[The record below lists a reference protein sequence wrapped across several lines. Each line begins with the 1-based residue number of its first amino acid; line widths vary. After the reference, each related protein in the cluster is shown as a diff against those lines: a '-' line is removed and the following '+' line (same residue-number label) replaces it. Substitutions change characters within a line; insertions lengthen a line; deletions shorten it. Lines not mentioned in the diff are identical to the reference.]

1 MRGTVAAVLLAT
13 LVLAGCGEYE
23 LGKPRG
29 RSAAPEAVGVVVDPM
44 APAPPASA
52 RKSEAPEPDKPTTE
66 TPGPPAPRARQ
77 EARAAEGR
85 PQMGAMPPAEESGQL
100 VVREKAEVGMGKKGH
115 YSPGFITTPLST
127 FWRTKEMVA
136 YRIQVP
142 QALKLY
148 RGCMGTTRRPRRS
161 LSNRSSSPTG
171 SRCPNYR
178 RIIGTCTI
186 RRKGS
191 CSSNVPGSEEERE
204 QRWFM
209 GERVCAGRLMRPEGA
224 VGKERGFPERLRFQG
239 CRACGNSAAGR
250 DHADHQ
256 VDSP

>member
-148 RGCMGTTRRPRRS
+148 RGMHGYYPKTQEEFEQQILKPNGITLPELPEDHRYVYDPEKGELLVERPR
-161 LSNRSSSPTG
+161 
-171 SRCPNYR
+171 
-178 RIIGTCTI
+178 
-186 RRKGS
+186 
-191 CSSNVPGSEEERE
+191 
-204 QRWFM
+204 
-209 GERVCAGRLMRPEGA
+209 
-224 VGKERGFPERLRFQG
+224 
-239 CRACGNSAAGR
+239 
-250 DHADHQ
+250 
-256 VDSP
+256 